1 MVHSCVTRE
10 PLTVV
15 AWGSPRVGE
24 EANTPG
30 LSAMG
35 PFFQIR
41 ELWLWEPRSI
51 EYGGTLVGAGSC
63 LTEELCVPLCQVPP
77 AASPLPH
84 LSDRRQDVGIASR
97 HVSEAWN
104 CPPGRPCCCL
114 LLHCCRKA
122 PGCSACPP
130 ASPRRQRGAVQFPG
144 PWVQV
149 WPRLLDG
156 LFGSSCHV
164 IHFISIQRHMSEQN
178 N

>member
-41 ELWLWEPRSI
+41 ELWLWEPRPI

-97 HVSEAWN
+97 RN
-104 CPPGRPCCCL
+104 CQSACVRGLELSSWASL
-114 LLHCCRKA
+114 LLLATALLPQSTRVLCLPPSQSPSA
-122 PGCSACPP
+122 AWDCSVPWALG
-130 ASPRRQRGAVQFPG
+130 ASLASAVG
-144 PWVQV
+144 WAV
-149 WPRLLDG
+149 W
-156 LFGSSCHV
+156 
-164 IHFISIQRHMSEQN
+164 
-178 N
+178 